1 MKTELDKSF
10 LGHII
15 VMKRPILPDIGW
27 QMRICRPAFQDFQR
41 IFQRYYAR
49 SILNRHLLKLRWWD
63 PEESLVIDLRWNV
76 VPGTNLMELLVEREG
91 EVSSGVRILFCEHSP
106 NPSEPTLW
114 VLGGLRID
122 EQFGELQRTIY
133 SGRSLIVQERA
144 D

>member
-15 VMKRPILPDIGW
+15 VMARPILPDIGW
-27 QMRICRPAFQDFQR
+27 QVRICRPAFQDFQR
-41 IFQRYYAR
+41 IFRRYYAR
-49 SILNRHLLKLRWWD
+49 SIL
-63 PEESLVIDLRWNV
+63 S
-76 VPGTNLMELLVEREG
+76 T
-91 EVSSGVRILFCEHSP
+91 GVRILFCEHSP

-122 EQFGELQRTIY
+122 EQFGDLQRTIF